1 MKTGILN
8 CQQHSTVVS
17 AATTDDTLDTDQC
30 LLIGYDEKI
39 LTPEER
45 REGEEGRGGEG
56 VTERERESMDYLFPI
71 ISQCQ
76 CFQSFLKSH
85 RCQLNSKFN
94 CVQTNS
100 SKTK

>member
-56 VTERERESMDYLFPI
+56 VTERERERVWITCFP
-71 ISQCQ
+71 S
-76 CFQSFLKSH
+76 SVNVNVSSPFLKVTVA
-85 RCQLNSKFN
+85 N
-94 CVQTNS
+94 
-100 SKTK
+100 